1 MDRNSSDES
10 VQRTLKLMGLFNYFR
25 NGKRKISEMQRNLN
39 TKGFGVEVVVK
50 YFTELKLEKEKN
62 LKCREM

>member
-1 MDRNSSDES
+1 MCVKNIKIE
-10 VQRTLKLMGLFNYFR
+10 GIFFNYFI
-25 NGKRKISEMQRNLN
+25 NEKKEKNFVMQRNLN